1 MSRFHADSAADREA
15 LFVDAISAHR
25 TRESPFC
32 TFEADTETEGD
43 DEEPAWIQFGENV
56 LNLDCTDDE
65 LDRLKA
71 LLEEFPAFTIEEL
84 NRPENAEGTNV
95 RISAYADEERVATF
109 VERCFKEVYGR
120 SEGYTAWT
128 TEV

>member
-1 MSRFHADSAADREA
+1 MSRFRADSTADREA
-15 LFVDAISAHR
+15 LFVDAISAHHA
-25 TRESPFC
+25 RESPFC
-32 TFEADTETEGD
+32 TFEADTEAEGA
-43 DEEPAWIQFGENV
+43 EEPAWIQFGEDV

-71 LLEEFPAFTIEEL
+71 LLEGFPSFTIEEL

-109 VERCFKEVYGR
+109 VERCFREVYGR
-120 SEGYTAWT
+120 PEAYTAWA